1 MTSLGH
7 SRSSSLVD
15 TRNRPMA
22 TNGVFSP
29 PPPAGRN
36 GGDARHGGAPI
47 PHIEDILAVPRDIDL
62 NQSIRKLLES
72 AEASLRQAEM
82 SRDFNRPTLAL
93 KDYIRASVIAI
104 QAVRKHRE
112 YSSLKAD
119 HNDLARAHS
128 SLLKKIRQQDA
139 VYAGIKQ
146 DIIADNK
153 RTGVQPTNQKP
164 GSFRENGVGSRSG
177 SPVKA
182 TRDVVSSLSSVN
194 RSPNASPRSSMNGSP
209 ARVKPSIQPKPQ
221 ALHGNAISSA
231 RSSLSLSAAQ
241 ELAARFANLRGPQA
255 SPSPQASPGQDPRIK
270 THQIIPPKP
279 AGPREMPPPA
289 PRPPKIDINT
299 NLPSL
304 PKMPD
309 AIYSPRG
316 SISGETPRPPGTARN
331 VYNRNGSTTPSV
343 PGTPTQQSQAQA
355 DYFAPAQSYSNIV
368 LPPVPP
374 ENAMKV
380 PEGTS
385 ITPDQLYQ
393 AMKAKGSI
401 LVIDTRVREDFNE
414 GHIMSSS
421 TICIEPS
428 ILLRENL
435 SADQISESLVLSP
448 NQEEFL
454 FEQRDKYDLVVFY
467 DEDSEEVSNN
477 PRNSDDLVLASLR
490 RALVDYNYLK
500 DLKNPPKIL
509 KGGINAWVD
518 LMGPSSLQSSTQT
531 TAPSKLIQ
539 PTKRIRSST
548 IERTKSKYIVKPLK
562 PDDVKAWQE
571 TLKNEDMET
580 ASSPSFLRTKEDFL
594 RRFPPVDPGQESM
607 VSHDDQL
614 PHQLPYQLPHKPPY
628 GSSHK
633 GDLNTDLPSPPTRPA
648 PAMPRPSYSGLAEGA
663 DDSELYGKANGTPT
677 NRQVARIAAKTVE
690 QAPTADIPK
699 HYTGLSNPN
708 NWCYANSTLQCLL
721 ASPEFG
727 RELADSAW
735 ISKYKAPKK
744 DDEKIEHPQLMVRI
758 ITNLFHW
765 MSSGK
770 FQVMNAQ
777 TLMNYS
783 RDLCKQAQGA
793 LEPFGGEQQQDAQE
807 FMSFLL
813 THLHDETNT
822 RRDRKGLVDQP
833 DTKRQSLL
841 QAAGEYWHSHLG
853 LNQSLIDR
861 YWRGLELSTVKCE
874 ECHTKTYSFSPFE
887 WIPVTVNRGRG
898 MTLHEV
904 LKEHTAG
911 NSLSDFSC
919 DNCRRPTRALQSLSF
934 ARMPSLLCVCLRRF
948 QFQPA
953 YNKPV
958 KSSAPITWDF
968 NDMDMSRYFL
978 PAADNAP
985 PNGAADP
992 SDPAFAAPF
1001 RYETY
1006 AVIVHEGS
1014 TTNSGHYTAYVRDTA
1029 SHDPHAWFY
1038 CNDSKVTKVRIGN
1051 GDRDDVQEAVFKTG
1065 RDKVPYLIFFR
1076 RKGMR

>member
-7 SRSSSLVD
+7 SRATSLVD

-22 TNGVFSP
+22 TSGAFNP
-29 PPPAGRN
+29 PPPSGRN
-36 GGDARHGGAPI
+36 GGDARPGGAPI
-47 PHIEDILAVPRDIDL
+47 PHIDDILGAPRDIDI
-62 NQSIRKLLES
+62 NQSIRRLLES

-82 SRDFNRPTLAL
+82 SRDFNRPALAL

-104 QAVRKHRE
+104 QTIRNHRD
-112 YSSLKAD
+112 YSSLKGD

-128 SLLKKIRQQDA
+128 SLLKKISQQDA
-139 VYAGIKQ
+139 TFARIKQ

-153 RTGVQPTNQKP
+153 RTGVRPASHKP
-164 GSFRENGVGSRSG
+164 GLSQENGVGSRSR

-182 TRDVVSSLSSVN
+182 TRDVGSSLSSVN
-194 RSPNASPRSSMNGSP
+194 RSPAASPRSSMNGSP
-209 ARVKPSIQPKPQ
+209 ARARPSIQPKPQ

-231 RSSLSLSAAQ
+231 RSSLSLSVSAAQ

-279 AGPREMPPPA
+279 AGPREMPPPP

-299 NLPSL
+299 NMPSL

-316 SISGETPRPPGTARN
+316 SISGETPRPLGITRA
-331 VYNRNGSTTPSV
+331 VYNRNGTTTPSV

-355 DYFAPAQSYSNIV
+355 DYFAPAQSYSNISI
-368 LPPVPP
+368 PPTPP

-380 PEGTS
+380 PEGDS

-401 LVIDTRVREDFNE
+401 LVIDTRLREDFNE

-428 ILLRENL
+428 VLLRENL

-448 NQEEFL
+448 NQEESL

-467 DEDSEEVSNN
+467 DQDSEEVPKN
-477 PRNSDDLVLASLR
+477 PRSSDDLVLVSLR
-490 RALVDYNYLK
+490 RALVDYNYLR

-509 KGGINAWVD
+509 KGGLDAWVD
-518 LMGPSSLQSSTQT
+518 LMGPASLQSSTQT
-531 TAPSKLIQ
+531 ITPK

-548 IERTKSKYIVKPLK
+548 IERTKSKYVVKALK

-580 ASSPSFLRTKEDFL
+580 TTSPNFLRSQEEFL
-594 RRFPPVDPGQESM
+594 RRYPPVTTEQESM
-607 VSHDDQL
+607 SSQDQSQDR
-614 PHQLPYQLPHKPPY
+614 PAY
-628 GSSHK
+628 GLSHK
-633 GDLNTDLPSPPTRPA
+633 VDLYTDLPSPPTRPA
-648 PAMPRPSYSGLAEGA
+648 PAMPRPSYNGLTEGA
-663 DDSELYGKANGTPT
+663 DESELYGKTNGTPT
-677 NRQVARIAAKTVE
+677 NRQVTRAPVKAVE
-690 QAPTADIPK
+690 QPPAADNTK
-699 HYTGLSNPN
+699 FYTGLNNPN

-727 RELADSAW
+727 RELADSTW

-744 DDEKIEHPQLMVRI
+744 DDEKIEHPQLMIRI

-770 FQVMNAQ
+770 FQVMKAQ

-783 RDLCKQAQGA
+783 RHLCKQAQG
-793 LEPFGGEQQQDAQE
+793 LEPFGGDQQQDAQE

-822 RRDRKGLVDQP
+822 RRDRKGHVEQP

-841 QAAGEYWHSHLG
+841 QAAGEYWHNHIG
-853 LNQSLIDR
+853 LNQSIIDR

-898 MTLHEV
+898 MTLDEV
-904 LKEHTAG
+904 LGEHTAG
-911 NSLSDFSC
+911 NHLSDFSC
-919 DNCRRPTRALQSLSF
+919 DKCRRPTRALQSLSF

-948 QFQPA
+948 QYQPT
-953 YNKPV
+953 YGKSV

-968 NDMDMSRYFL
+968 NDTDMSRYFL
-978 PAADNAP
+978 TSADQTPA
-985 PNGAADP
+985 NGTTDP
-992 SDPAFAAPF
+992 TDPAFAAPF

-1006 AVIVHEGS
+1006 AVIIHEGS
-1014 TTNSGHYTAYVRDTA
+1014 TTNSGHYTAYVRDSS
-1029 SHDPHAWFY
+1029 SHDPYAWFY
-1038 CNDSKVTKVRIGN
+1038 CNDSSVTKVRIGS